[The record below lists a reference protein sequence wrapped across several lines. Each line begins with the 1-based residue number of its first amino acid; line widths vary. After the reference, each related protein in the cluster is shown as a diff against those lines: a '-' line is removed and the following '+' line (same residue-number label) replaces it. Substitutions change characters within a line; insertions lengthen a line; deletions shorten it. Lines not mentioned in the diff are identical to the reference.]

1 MPTSMIRADVT
12 ARREAAM
19 RSLRLQVSDTARR
32 LAWPRIEVPANQVFF
47 RFVDHR
53 ADYLKTYADI
63 FSLPP
68 DRENVGPR
76 SATNRF
82 TGLLPGGAPGLNGSY
97 WGTADGVAAEDH
109 YYQCWKGYDGSGP
122 PRLMAAQG
130 HVLVQRALGKLNY
143 GMDGEVPQQ
152 LLFSGNCAAN
162 LLVAR
167 TIRPVASVNLNLSDE
182 RVQDFLAKVEPMF
195 RPQLDA
201 LAFSGI
207 VAAIEDPEFRDFA
220 RSVAHGAVCAGGAE
234 GLWVRSVRD
243 QARGLAGFDP
253 DQANNLVLLGDP
265 RATLTDRLVGCGVIE
280 IRSDAQ
286 GLHVSAAPVH
296 GQDARYADPAPKSLM
311 VIPTPDPVPS
321 DG

>member
-1 MPTSMIRADVT
+1 MATPVIRSGLA
-12 ARREAAM
+12 ARREVAM
-19 RSLRLQVSDTARR
+19 RTLRLQVSDTARR
-32 LAWPRIEVPANQVFF
+32 LAWPRIEVPANQVYF

-53 ADYLKTYADI
+53 ASYLKTYTDI

-68 DRENVGPR
+68 DHEGVGAR
-76 SATNRF
+76 STANRF
-82 TGLLPGGAPGLNGSY
+82 TGLLPDGSPGLNGSY

-109 YYQCWKGYDGSGP
+109 YYQCWKDYDGSGP

-130 HVLVQRALGKLNY
+130 HVLVQRALGKLKY
-143 GMDGEVPQQ
+143 GMDGEVPTQ

-167 TIRPVASVNLNLSDE
+167 TIRPVASVNLNLSDD
-182 RVQDFLAKVEPMF
+182 RVQDFLAKVEALF

-201 LAFSGI
+201 LEFPSIG
-207 VAAIEDPEFRDFA
+207 AAIEDPEFRDFA
-220 RSVAHGAVCAGGAE
+220 RSLAHGAASAGGAE

-253 DQANNLVLLGDP
+253 DQANNLVLLGDA
-265 RATLTDRLVGCGVIE
+265 RGTLTDRLVGCGVIE

-286 GLHVSAAPVH
+286 GLQVSAAPLH
-296 GQDARYADPAPKSLM
+296 GQDARYADPAPKALM
-311 VIPTPDPVPS
+311 VIPTPEPLPS
-321 DG
+321 EG